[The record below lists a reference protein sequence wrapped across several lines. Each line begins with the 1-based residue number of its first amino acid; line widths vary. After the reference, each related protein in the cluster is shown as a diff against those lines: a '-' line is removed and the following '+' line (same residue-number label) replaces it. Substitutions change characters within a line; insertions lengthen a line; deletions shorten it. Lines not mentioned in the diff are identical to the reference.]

1 MKNKSTDNINISSTQ
16 SNTNNEMNNTIF
28 DSKNG
33 NTTNDNR
40 ISAEFGTKGN
50 NLIGKKKEII
60 FKIKKN
66 VREDNL
72 IYRFKIQFYQNFII
86 SIANKIIGIKENIE
100 ERFLK
105 ISKNVMEN
113 QNVEP
118 NLTLLKNSIKNFFS
132 LGISSKKLDKKH
144 NEKLSNEYIKKNDIF
159 KKFSEK
165 KVDDL
170 YKIFIAK
177 DCESQL
183 KNEFGIEYKLS
194 LNSIIKEMEENGKI
208 NLYKIKKIKEIWSNI
223 YNFFDIN
230 KKHIKKNKNFKLFK
244 IKGKPREQ
252 RIKKSLRRHY
262 KRNKN
267 RIHFKK

>member
-1 MKNKSTDNINISSTQ
+1 M
-16 SNTNNEMNNTIF
+16 
-28 DSKNG
+28 
-33 NTTNDNR
+33 
-40 ISAEFGTKGN
+40 
-50 NLIGKKKEII
+50 
-60 FKIKKN
+60 
-66 VREDNL
+66 REDNL

-118 NLTLLKNSIKNFFS
+118 NLTLLKSPIKKFFS
-132 LGISSKKLDKKH
+132 FGISSKKLDKKH

-159 KKFSEK
+159 KKFCEK

-208 NLYKIKKIKEIWSNI
+208 NLYKIKKLKEIWSNI
-223 YNFFDIN
+223 YDFFDIN
-230 KKHIKKNKNFKLFK
+230 KKHIKKIKYFKLFK

-267 RIHFKK
+267 RIHLKK